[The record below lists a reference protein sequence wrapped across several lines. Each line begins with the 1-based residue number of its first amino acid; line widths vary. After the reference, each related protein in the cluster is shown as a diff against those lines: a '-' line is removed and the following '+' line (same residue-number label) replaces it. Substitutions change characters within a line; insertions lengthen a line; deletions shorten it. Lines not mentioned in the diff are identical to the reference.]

1 MKSYLAAYLYGRGL
15 MRFHQKRFEDA
26 ARLFKRTCDLGSAQ
40 ERKELSY
47 SYYGRSLLRIGK
59 RKEALE
65 VLSKA
70 YEQFGERMQGFENEF
85 ERTEFL
91 NFIMDYLKALNE
103 AGEVERARQIKSCI
117 QNLEQKLRPQGIRPQ
132 HETRR

>member
-1 MKSYLAAYLYGRGL
+1 MLHAFLK
-15 MRFHQKRFEDA
+15 E
-26 ARLFKRTCDLGSAQ
+26 TCDLGPVQ

-47 SYYGRSLLRIGK
+47 SYYGRILLRIGK

-65 VLSKA
+65 VLSS

-91 NFIMDYLKALNE
+91 NFIMDYLRALNE

-117 QNLEQKLRPQGIRPQ
+117 QNLEQKLRPQGSGRNLQ
-132 HETRR
+132 QGGK